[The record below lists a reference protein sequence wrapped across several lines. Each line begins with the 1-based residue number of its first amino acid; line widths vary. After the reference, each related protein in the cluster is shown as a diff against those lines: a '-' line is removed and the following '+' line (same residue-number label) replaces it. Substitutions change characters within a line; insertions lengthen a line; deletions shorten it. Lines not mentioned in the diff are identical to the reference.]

1 MRFKNLKTG
10 NFVSTDN
17 PGTIA
22 LMEKSPNYEKVAEK
36 KAKSSGKNKDKEADK
51 TGEDA
56 AEE

>member
-22 LMEKSPNYEKVAEK
+22 LMKKSPNYEEVSEK
-36 KAKSSGKNKDKEADK
+36 KSKSSGKAKDKEPEK
-51 TGEDA
+51 TGEDKN
-56 AEE
+56 EE

>member
-22 LMEKSPNYEKVAEK
+22 LMKKSPNYEEVSEK
-36 KAKSSGKNKDKEADK
+36 KAKSSGKAKDKEPEKA
-51 TGEDA
+51 GEDKK
-56 AEE
+56 EE

>member
-17 PGTIA
+17 PGTVA

-51 TGEDA
+51 TGEDTT
-56 AEE
+56 EE

>member
-22 LMEKSPNYEKVAEK
+22 LMEKSSNYEKVAEK
-36 KAKSSGKNKDKEADK
+36 KAKSSGKSKDKETDK
-51 TGEDA
+51 PGEDT